1 MASADD
7 LWAEGI
13 TEYLQAA
20 KANPENVENCVAGLR
35 KFEASIDKDASD
47 SKRHFFVATLRYR
60 SGKLVKAEESYEL
73 AIATNPCCGHAYLEL
88 VLFLENHGRRDDA
101 RKVAARAIK
110 AGARW
115 ADEWQRC
122 PIFVTG
128 VTSKPWWKPETFTWI
143 SELEA
148 AYPVIKNEM
157 FELLAA
163 KGGKPSVEQMPHD
176 WVKVGDERA
185 THDGTIVA
193 PGGEWREFVIYSA
206 QEETSGDVR
215 KHLPQT
221 CTLLEEVL
229 PGAVAMAKI
238 GVGEIIFSALA
249 PGSKLLPHCAS
260 SNVRLTCHL
269 GLVCPEGAKVRVG
282 AEWGTWEE
290 GKCIFFDDSFE
301 HEVVNDG
308 NGVRI
313 VLLIRFWHPE
323 LLPDQWLPTLNAG
336 MDEYNSMYVR
346 RSSPP
351 ANAAVSQLLSARGQI
366 QTGGYSQKPPELT
379 GAESAAAVLKA
390 DAPDLALRP
399 SETSGLALTEVEDD
413 LF

>member
-1 MASADD
+1 MTSADD
-7 LWAEGI
+7 LWVDGI

-20 KANPENVENCVAGLR
+20 KDNPENCVAGLS
-35 KFEASIDKDASD
+35 KFEAAIEKDPSD
-47 SKRHFFVATLRYR
+47 SKRHFFVATLRNR
-60 SGKLVKAEESYEL
+60 NGNVVKAEGSYES
-73 AIATNPCCGHAYLEL
+73 AIATNPSCGHAYLEL

-128 VTSKPWWKPETFTWI
+128 VTSKPWWSRETFPWA
-143 SELEA
+143 SELET
-148 AYPVIKNEM
+148 AYPQIKNEM

-163 KGGKPSVEQMPHD
+163 KGGEPSAEQMPSD

-185 THDGTIVA
+185 SQDGAIVA
-193 PGGEWREFVIYSA
+193 PGGEWRECVIYSA
-206 QEETSGDVR
+206 QESTDV
-215 KHLPQT
+215 KKYLPQT
-221 CTLLEEVL
+221 CALLEEVL

-282 AEWGTWEE
+282 AEWGTWAE

-308 NGVRI
+308 DGVRI

-336 MDEYNSMYVR
+336 MDEYNSMFVR

-351 ANAAVSQLLSARGQI
+351 ATAAVSQLLCAHGQI
-366 QTGGYSQKPPELT
+366 QAGYSQKPELT
-379 GAESAAAVLKA
+379 GAESAAAILKA
-390 DAPDLALRP
+390 DASDLALGA
-399 SETSGLALTEVEDD
+399 SETPGLSLTEVKDE